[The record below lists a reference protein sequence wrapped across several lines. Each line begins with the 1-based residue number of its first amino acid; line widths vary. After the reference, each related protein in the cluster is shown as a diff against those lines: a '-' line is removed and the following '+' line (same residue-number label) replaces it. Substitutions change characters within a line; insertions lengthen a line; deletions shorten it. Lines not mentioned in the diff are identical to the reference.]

1 MNSGIACI
9 QDALPPS
16 VFDTLP
22 GLGEPLPPIEDPGF
36 VSSEVE
42 ILAYETS
49 WVIVADGV
57 ELEPNR
63 GGVRVKINTEIPIV
77 GMVGLHTVTLNGEKE
92 GDDFDAGYRFAD
104 ELKAWQSKD
113 PLIQDSANFKE
124 CIGKVDSEVATA
136 VDFAEASPWPTEK
149 ELLTDVL

>member
-1 MNSGIACI
+1 MPA
-9 QDALPPS
+9 S

-63 GGVRVKINTEIPIV
+63 GGIRVKINTEIPII

-92 GDDFDAGYRFAD
+92 GDDFDAGITRTISFGMPGAY
-104 ELKAWQSKD
+104 ELTCD
-113 PLIQDSANFKE
+113 YH
-124 CIGKVDSEVATA
+124 
-136 VDFAEASPWPTEK
+136 
-149 ELLTDVL
+149 LTMQAKIWVEQ